1 MVLLLPA
8 EREDDLLV
16 RYDLDELPTGD
27 WCSPPTSTR

>member
-16 RYDLDELPTGD
+16 RYDLDELTAD